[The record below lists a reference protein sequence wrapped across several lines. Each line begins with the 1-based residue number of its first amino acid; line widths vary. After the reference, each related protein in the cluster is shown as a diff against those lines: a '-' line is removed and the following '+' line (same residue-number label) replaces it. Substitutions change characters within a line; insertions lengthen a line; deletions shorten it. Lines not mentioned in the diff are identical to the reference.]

1 MAIDTLGA
9 NALASNSVTTAKV
22 ADDAITNAKIDAGA
36 VGTTE
41 VADDAVTGAK
51 IENSPSIANGLTLT
65 DGDVVFATGHGIS
78 FAATSDASSMTSEL
92 LDDYEEGTWTPTA
105 ADAASG
111 GNTTTTGQGRYTKIG
126 RTVILNADIV
136 DINTTGLTNSNT
148 FVIQGLPFAN
158 HGTVRATG
166 TMQCNRITNGDDLY
180 AHLSESGSALTFKH
194 NASDGGSTASSIQVS
209 AIADDLSDMLGLTLV
224 YTTN

>member
-22 ADDAITNAKIDAGA
+22 ADDAITNAKIGASA

-65 DGDVVFATGHGIS
+65 DGDLVFADGHGIS
-78 FAATSDASSMTSEL
+78 FAATSDASGMTSEL

-105 ADAASG
+105 ADLASG

-126 RTVILNADIV
+126 RMVFINADIV
-136 DINTTGLTNSNT
+136 NINTTGLTSSNT
-148 FVIQGLPFAN
+148 FVLTGLPFAN
-158 HGTVRATG
+158 NSTVRATS
-166 TMQCNRITNGDDLY
+166 TLQTNRISNGDDIF
-180 AHLSESGSALTFKH
+180 AHLAENGTALTFKH
-194 NASDGGSTASSIQVS
+194 NSSANNATASGVQVS
-209 AIADDLSDMLGLTLV
+209 DIDDDEADMFGISLL
-224 YTTN
+224 YTSA